1 MANFKCYFQ
10 FPPELQT
17 SCGPLAPSPLSVT
30 PFDLQKTTFTR
41 FLLNRSLEKW
51 LYRTWLLYLTA
62 IMTICRVREDI
73 TKPMDK
79 QKIVGIG
86 ERESWDI
93 RTNQISTY
101 DVEERNLSLESSQSE
116 RHFIVQSGSEYPRM
130 SQSID
135 SCIQDSLLNRL
146 IPGTRREQP
155 AILC

>member
-1 MANFKCYFQ
+1 MW
-10 FPPELQT
+10 
-17 SCGPLAPSPLSVT
+17 SS
-30 PFDLQKTTFTR
+30 
-41 FLLNRSLEKW
+41 RSLTTECHSV
-51 LYRTWLLYLTA
+51 RSAEDNFREVSAEQVPREVAVSDVVALLDRHHDHL
-62 IMTICRVREDI
+62 DI
-73 TKPMDK
+73 IKPMDK